1 MTKTDFTSAT
11 NLLNKKDAVQR
22 ALNEISTTSKN
33 DFAFF
38 DKKESKFVS
47 DSMEIMTKIAR
58 LLDSLGITY
67 VHHSKKLD
75 SVPELI
81 IDSKYSDVA
90 RTLFEGWQSNI
101 TIEQNVRLSN
111 FGTHNR

>member
-1 MTKTDFTSAT
+1 
-11 NLLNKKDAVQR
+11 
-22 ALNEISTTSKN
+22 
-33 DFAFF
+33 
-38 DKKESKFVS
+38 
-47 DSMEIMTKIAR
+47 MTKIAR

>member
-1 MTKTDFTSAT
+1 MKKTDFTSAT

-22 ALNEISTTSKN
+22 ALNEISNTSKG
-33 DFAFF
+33 DFAVF

-58 LLDSLGITY
+58 LLDGLDIKY
-67 VHHSKKLD
+67 VHHFKKLD

-81 IDSKYSDVA
+81 IDSKYTDIA
-90 RTLFEGWQSNI
+90 RTLFDGWQSNI
-101 TIEQNVRLSN
+101 TIEPNVRLSN
-111 FGTHNR
+111 FGTYNR

>member
-1 MTKTDFTSAT
+1 
-11 NLLNKKDAVQR
+11 
-22 ALNEISTTSKN
+22 
-33 DFAFF
+33 
-38 DKKESKFVS
+38 
-47 DSMEIMTKIAR
+47 MEIMTKIAR
-58 LLDSLGITY
+58 LLDSLGIT
-67 VHHSKKLD
+67 SKKLD